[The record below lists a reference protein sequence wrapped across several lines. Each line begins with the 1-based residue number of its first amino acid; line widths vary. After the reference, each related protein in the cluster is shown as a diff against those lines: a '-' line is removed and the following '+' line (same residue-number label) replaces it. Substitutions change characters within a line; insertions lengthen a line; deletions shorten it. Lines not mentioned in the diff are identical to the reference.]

1 MGACWLDAGAHIRNL
16 NWPLH
21 GHNWQSVWSF
31 LISTV
36 YWYIRGKVCACLLIF
51 DLLIR
56 FLKNPKKIFKNT
68 KPTDNLPGWRPRI
81 MMEYAAAVIFLQP
94 SLSPI
99 QCHSKSSLQTVDQ
112 LQFRV
117 LRQHIQQQPDV
128 SVSLCRRSADL
139 LEIMVRMSWPSEE
152 KYR

>member
-1 MGACWLDAGAHIRNL
+1 
-16 NWPLH
+16 
-21 GHNWQSVWSF
+21 
-31 LISTV
+31 
-36 YWYIRGKVCACLLIF
+36 
-51 DLLIR
+51 
-56 FLKNPKKIFKNT
+56 
-68 KPTDNLPGWRPRI
+68 

-99 QCHSKSSLQTVDQ
+99 QCHSKSSLQTVGQ

-139 LEIMVRMSWPSEE
+139 LEIMVRMS
-152 KYR
+152 